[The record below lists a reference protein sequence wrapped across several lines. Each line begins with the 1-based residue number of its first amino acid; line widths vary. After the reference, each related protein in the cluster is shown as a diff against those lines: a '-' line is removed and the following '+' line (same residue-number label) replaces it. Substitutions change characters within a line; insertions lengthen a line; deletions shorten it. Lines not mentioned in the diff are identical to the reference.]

1 MRWTLGSR
9 SAGVALGLV
18 LAVTLAG
25 CGGSDDDLTEPGGGP
40 GGEPVGVGVAVDD
53 GLTGSVTLTGFLL
66 DDGQV
71 RLCDA
76 IMESY
81 PPQCG
86 GASVSVEGVD
96 VAALEGATVEGE
108 VAWLEQATVT
118 GQLEDGVLRD
128 AEVTG

>member
-1 MRWTLGSR
+1 MRATTHDRL
-9 SAGVALGLV
+9 AGGAFALVTV
-18 LAVTLAG
+18 LTLAG
-25 CGGSDDDLTEPGGGP
+25 CGGLDDPATAPD
-40 GGEPVGVGVAVDD
+40 EPVSVAIAVDD
-53 GLTGSVTLTGFLL
+53 ELTGSVTLTGFLL

-86 GASVSVEGVD
+86 GASVVVEGVD
-96 VAALEGATVEGE
+96 VTALDPATVEGD
-108 VAWLEQATVT
+108 VAWVEQASVS